1 MLEAF
6 ELDDH
11 DLGRCVYFK
20 FLTDVAVLLAD
31 VAVPLVVATER
42 LFLRVAL
49 EAVVQVDALVATR
62 SQFIVLLCISGLE
75 VAVAEGVVA
84 ILLEDDC
91 ED

>member
-11 DLGRCVYFK
+11 DLGNGVNFEL
-20 FLTDVAVLLAD
+20 LTDVAVLSAD

-49 EAVVQVDALVATR
+49 EAVVKVDALVAT
-62 SQFIVLLCISGLE
+62 
-75 VAVAEGVVA
+75 
-84 ILLEDDC
+84 
-91 ED
+91 

>member
-1 MLEAF
+1 M
-6 ELDDH
+6 
-11 DLGRCVYFK
+11 
-20 FLTDVAVLLAD
+20 AD